1 MGISRDFVLIFYRL
15 SRNLDL
21 FVSALLQKLFIYMR
35 FLHSTDIT
43 ILFVYKSIISSFS
56 FQHFVLCSFTLKNK
70 SIGKNQTCIFILGA
84 VYTSYF
90 VYYSPYLNKKVL
102 FVRNTD
108 FVFVLSNS
116 SSNAFLFFG
125 ENTLQPFFP
134 FSWLFF
140 LKTYVFRWW
149 GELHGEWNLLNS
161 FSFPETNSCGRI
173 PQKKIW
179 KFIKCILSSQASC
192 FSESRMSPSH
202 QTQFC
207 QRGMECGTR
216 AQKSPTFMLVQLT
229 GRTGFGVRSR
239 AALIWG
245 MERKSIS

>member
-125 ENTLQPFFP
+125 ENTLQPFF
-134 FSWLFF
+134 LFLDF
-140 LKTYVFRWW
+140 F
-149 GELHGEWNLLNS
+149 
-161 FSFPETNSCGRI
+161 F
-173 PQKKIW
+173 
-179 KFIKCILSSQASC
+179 
-192 FSESRMSPSH
+192 
-202 QTQFC
+202 
-207 QRGMECGTR
+207 
-216 AQKSPTFMLVQLT
+216 
-229 GRTGFGVRSR
+229 
-239 AALIWG
+239 
-245 MERKSIS
+245 